1 MTVQLCILLLLLLIN
16 TLLFFPRQSY
26 GDKHPINLG
35 YRPIMKYCKK
45 LCNTCNEMD
54 NNLNY
59 DLGWSCNNSYKRTN
73 NGIDITHYKDDGYS
87 ILCFVE
93 MFSLITQ
100 TRIFN
105 FKLVSM

>member
-1 MTVQLCILLLLLLIN
+1 MSIHTIVFAKTRLWWQRILSHYEV
-16 TLLFFPRQSY
+16 F
-26 GDKHPINLG
+26 
-35 YRPIMKYCKK
+35 
-45 LCNTCNEMD
+45 LCNTRNEMD

-93 MFSLITQ
+93 ICSLITQ

-105 FKLVSM
+105 FKRVSM